1 MISLCTCH
9 SSTQAIEPGLA
20 KNQSWAYKSDFFYA
34 KKTAGA
40 DATSTLRYIFD
51 SVYL

>member
-20 KNQSWAYKSDFFYA
+20 KNQSRACKSDIFYA

-40 DATSTLRYIFD
+40 YATGTLRYLFN
-51 SVYL
+51 SVDL